1 MNCQA
6 VPKWRFH
13 HFPSTLNSKTETNNL
28 LLWLPVGLLCSSSTT
43 LPVFGR
49 SHWIRIVCN
58 SSLRMRVAGHHISHY
73 IYSCSCLKLLRDNS
87 ADATLS
93 MEWFAVCR
101 WSGQTFIL
109 IATRV
114 QLLTF
119 KSLHVNDSFLCSL
132 HTYQIHIEKVSF
144 CTMKISVLL
153 GSWSCKTAIVFLRW
167 IKQNSA
173 QIVLTT

>member
-1 MNCQA
+1 MIEK
-6 VPKWRFH
+6 PKPPLKKKADEDGAY
-13 HFPSTLNSKTETNNL
+13 PSLNHPWTVL
-28 LLWLPVGLLCSSSTT
+28 LLSFKLVQW
-43 LPVFGR
+43 
-49 SHWIRIVCN
+49 
-58 SSLRMRVAGHHISHY
+58 MRVAGHHISHY